1 MTVESYEITDPRLV
15 GVAPL
20 RAVFGLA
27 PRDEDRG
34 DGEGGWP
41 GVSRHLHDVRP
52 EQDVAELERLASPR
66 GAGPVC
72 LGIDVHP
79 TFQAGLNVASLPGQ
93 GYTFFSC
100 KITEGTGWFRAGYF
114 GFEAAALQAG
124 LLFNAYHFLRSE
136 STGAAQAQWVR
147 SCMGSSWGRIP
158 VMMDWETSVSGT
170 LAPISTANAFINEV
184 VRLGGRVGLDYCPR
198 WFWSALGSPS
208 LATGS
213 VGTVGIITSSYG
225 TNPVAPA
232 YPGDTSTRWAG
243 YGGRT
248 PVVLQ
253 YGSRER
259 VAGYSGDLDVNAYRG
274 TRAQLSAQ
282 HFFYD
287 PTPNTQEDDVSF
299 ADNLTPLG
307 DLAPFFPDDINVTAK
322 TQWSADYALKLAV
335 LYGAS
340 ARVAAQNVGGQVAQ
354 LRTALGTIA
363 SGVASID
370 GLDDQTRA
378 DIAGVKTELDRVEAA
393 LADGT
398 AITLTEA
405 QLAQLA
411 ERIGVDRASLVAA
424 AKQAMRE
431 GTGTP

>member
-1 MTVESYEITDPRLV
+1 MTVESYEITHPRLV
-15 GVAPL
+15 NVAPL
-20 RAVFGLA
+20 RAAFGLT

-34 DGEGGWP
+34 DGEGGWL
-41 GVSRHLHDVRP
+41 GMSRHLHDVRP
-52 EQDVAELERLASPR
+52 EQDISSLERLADPR

-79 TFQAGLNVASLPGQ
+79 TFQAGLNVGSLPGQ

-100 KITEGTGWFRAGYF
+100 KITEGNGWFRAGYF
-114 GFEAAALQAG
+114 GFEAAALNAG

-158 VMMDWETSVSGT
+158 IMMDWETSVAGT
-170 LAPISTANAFINEV
+170 LAPVSTANAFINEV

-198 WFWSALGSPS
+198 WFWSALGQPS

-213 VGTVGIITSSYG
+213 VGTVGIISSSYG

-232 YPGDTSTRWAG
+232 YPGDGSTRWAG
-243 YGGRT
+243 YGGRN
-248 PVVLQ
+248 PVILQ

-259 VAGYSGDLDVNAYRG
+259 VTGYSGDLDVNAYRG
-274 TRAQLSAQ
+274 TRADLSAER
-282 HFFYD
+282 FFYD
-287 PTPNTQEDDVSF
+287 PNPNTPE
-299 ADNLTPLG
+299 ADMNLGDKLTPLG
-307 DLAPFFPDDINVTAK
+307 GLAAYFPDDLNVKASD
-322 TQWSADYALKLAV
+322 QWTVDYALKLGA

-340 ARVAAQNVGGQVAQ
+340 ARLAAQSVGAQVAQ

-363 SGVASID
+363 TGVASID
-370 GLDDQTRA
+370 GLDDQTKA

-393 LADGT
+393 LAAGP
-398 AITLTEA
+398 AVILTDA

-411 ERIGVDRASLVAA
+411 AAVGVTPEKMVAA